1 MQASVGDAIVI
12 RGHHVGESERHAVIL
27 EVHGT
32 DGGPPYVVR
41 WDDGTE
47 GLFFPASDATVVHA
61 ASGGAA
67 AR

>member
-1 MQASVGDAIVI
+1 MEAVVGDAIVI
-12 RGHHVGESERHAVIL
+12 RGHHVGETARHAVIL
-27 EVHGT
+27 EVHGP

-47 GLFFPASDATVVHA
+47 GLFFPASDATVVHTE
-61 ASGGAA
+61 SGGAT